1 MPATII
7 GNNEWN
13 QRGLVL
19 TAQDAQEQVNGLVNV
34 QATYVG
40 PSSKHD
46 IISRSFY
53 QDAPPPIWPD
63 VVNRSELVTNRL
75 YMESRT
81 VTRAN
86 GLTTVRASYVGGLQR
101 AGFNGYYLSEFV
113 EKNKGAKAYNYVE
126 TDTLFSYATGA
137 TLGTVGFSVLATK
150 VNTPSGSTRRASAAL
165 AFGFNEKIKKIEFVR
180 IGETSSARLPIFYR
194 ADCAFIVQP
203 GTPYGFFGSDI
214 LSATTAATADLWI
227 VDAPQELAS
236 FEQNTPV
243 PFSEDLSYITPT
255 VKVVT
260 LEYRL
265 TRS

>member
-86 GLTTVRASYVGGLQR
+86 GLTTVNASYVGGLQR
-101 AGFNGYYLSEFV
+101 AGFNGYFLRTTKETGGFGKAVPEGSVVQSISGGYYIV
-113 EKNKGAKAYNYVE
+113 IGASPTGGTFAYNFRGSFIKH
-126 TDTLFSYATGA
+126 TLEYIEIGQAYS
-137 TLGTVGFSVLATK
+137 LK
-150 VNTPSGSTRRASAAL
+150 EPSLTFKDMFAP
-165 AFGFNEKIKKIEFVR
+165 E
-180 IGETSSARLPIFYR
+180 
-194 ADCAFIVQP
+194 
-203 GTPYGFFGSDI
+203 
-214 LSATTAATADLWI
+214 SATTI
-227 VDAPQELAS
+227 VSPIAEAPDPNVIFS
-236 FEQNTPV
+236 FHSITFGGRLVKNG
-243 PFSEDLSYITPT
+243 SYLPPKFIDRPNYLTPT
-255 VKVVT
+255 VKVVER
-260 LEYRL
+260 EYYF
-265 TRS
+265 

>member
-53 QDAPPPIWPD
+53 QDAPPPIWPS
-63 VVNRSELVTNRL
+63 VVNRSELVTDRL
-75 YMESRT
+75 YMESRA

-101 AGFNGYYLSEFV
+101 AGFNGYFLSEFV
-113 EKNKGAKAYNYVE
+113 EKNKKAKAYNYVE
-126 TDTLFSYATGA
+126 TETLYSQSSTG
-137 TLGTVGFSVLATK
+137 TLGTVGFAVLANRVKSPT
-150 VNTPSGSTRRASAAL
+150 GSTRLASAPL
-165 AFGFNEKIKKIEFVR
+165 QFTYNEKIKKIEFVR
-180 IGETSSARLPIFYR
+180 IGEASSARLPIFYR
-194 ADCAFIVQP
+194 SDCAFIVRP
-203 GTPYGFFGSDI
+203 GTPYTFG
-214 LSATTAATADLWI
+214 LSGVLSPTTADSANLWI
-227 VDAPQELAS
+227 VDAPEELAS

>member
-101 AGFNGYYLSEFV
+101 AGFKGYFLREVV
-113 EKNKGAKAYNYVE
+113 EPNKSGMAYW
-126 TDTLFSYATGA
+126 
-137 TLGTVGFSVLATK
+137 
-150 VNTPSGSTRRASAAL
+150 PSGGGIRGIVGIQFVDDEPLFILGAA
-165 AFGFNEKIKKIEFVR
+165 AIVVWNERIKLIEVVR
-180 IGETSSARLPIFYR
+180 VGNNQAARLPTFYWP
-194 ADCAFIVQP
+194 DL
-203 GTPYGFFGSDI
+203 G
-214 LSATTAATADLWI
+214 SATYNADAWEYNAL
-227 VDAPQELAS
+227 VASRGPAPVLQTSL
-236 FEQNTPV
+236 TYYLRTV
-243 PFSEDLSYITPT
+243 PLSPTESSNYITPT
-255 VKVVT
+255 VQVVT
-260 LEYRL
+260 YKYAL
-265 TRS
+265 SS

>member
-19 TAQDAQEQVNGLVNV
+19 TAQAAQEQINGLVNV
-34 QATYVG
+34 QVEYVG

-86 GLTTVRASYVGGLQR
+86 GLTTVQATYVGGLQR
-101 AGFNGYYLSEFV
+101 AGFKGYFLSEQK
-113 EKNKGAKAYNYVE
+113 EPDKTANAYNFRGTSNGIGGIAIFAYDEQGTARQVGLP
-126 TDTLFSYATGA
+126 TLFIFTE
-137 TLGTVGFSVLATK
+137 LVKRV
-150 VNTPSGSTRRASAAL
+150 
-165 AFGFNEKIKKIEFVR
+165 EFV
-180 IGETSSARLPIFYR
+180 
-194 ADCAFIVQP
+194 
-203 GTPYGFFGSDI
+203 
-214 LSATTAATADLWI
+214 
-227 VDAPQELAS
+227 
-236 FEQNTPV
+236 
-243 PFSEDLSYITPT
+243 
-255 VKVVT
+255 
-260 LEYRL
+260 
-265 TRS
+265 